1 MLLQKAI
8 PPLLDFNFIAV
19 RNMAE
24 KRGVPSTEEPEM
36 EEEKQNS
43 EEDEESE
50 EDESDDEEYFEVDKI
65 ISRKKRNVS
74 EL

>member
-1 MLLQKAI
+1 M
-8 PPLLDFNFIAV
+8 
-19 RNMAE
+19 
-24 KRGVPSTEEPEM
+24 PSTEEPEM